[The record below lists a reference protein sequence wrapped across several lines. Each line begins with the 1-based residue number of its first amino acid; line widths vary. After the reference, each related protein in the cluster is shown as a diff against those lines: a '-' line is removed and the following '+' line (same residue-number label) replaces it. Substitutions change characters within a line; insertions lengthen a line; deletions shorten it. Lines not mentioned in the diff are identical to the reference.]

1 MFNLNFKKLLFNGI
15 WNAGQAGTGCP
26 QFENPTNVIDIN
38 GSTKQIGSLSDI
50 TEAEYIFNSLIHALN
65 RIAKN
70 AGGANI
76 GQSYFKLG
84 TGTTTPAEDDYNIET
99 EASDLVINQVT
110 QTTTATF
117 GKAYNLNITNTGSSA
132 ITLSEVVQVLKLLY
146 NKYNNTAV
154 EVAISRT
161 AVSVSFAPGETK
173 TIMVE
178 VSI

>member
-15 WNAGQAGTGCP
+15 WNSGQVTTNPP

-38 GSTKQIGSLSDI
+38 GSTKKIGSLTSSS
-50 TEAEYIFNSLIHALN
+50 EAEQTFNTIIHALN
-65 RIAKN
+65 RLAKD
-70 AGGANI
+70 AGSAQW

-84 TGTTTPAEDDYNIET
+84 TGTTTPTEDDYNIET
-99 EASDLVINQVT
+99 EASDLVINQIT

-117 GKAYNLNITNTGSSA
+117 EKAYNLNITNTGSSA
-132 ITLSEVVQVLKLLY
+132 ITLSEVVQVLKI
-146 NKYNNTAV
+146 YNNNDI
-154 EVAISRT
+154 AISRT
-161 AVSVSFAPGETK
+161 LTAASFAPGETK

>member
-15 WNAGQAGTGCP
+15 WDSGDAATNP
-26 QFENPTNVIDIN
+26 PLFNKPTNVIDIN
-38 GSTKQIGSLSDI
+38 GATKQIGSTQTS
-50 TEAEYIFNSLIHALN
+50 EAKDTFSSIIHALN
-65 RIAKN
+65 TLATN
-70 AGGANI
+70 AVAARV

-99 EASDLVINQVT
+99 ETSDLVINQAT

-117 GKAYNLNITNTGSSA
+117 EKAYNLNITNTGSSA
-132 ITLSEVVQVLKLLY
+132 ITLSEVVQVLKL
-146 NKYNNTAV
+146 YNNN

-161 AVSVSFAPGETK
+161 LTAASFAPGETK

-178 VSI
+178 VSL

>member
-1 MFNLNFKKLLFNGI
+1 MFNLNFRKLLFNGI
-15 WNAGQAGTGCP
+15 WNSGQAGTAPP

-38 GSTKQIGSLSDI
+38 GATKQIGSSTSS
-50 TEAEYIFNSLIHALN
+50 TEAEYTFNAIIHTLN
-65 RIAKN
+65 RLAKN
-70 AGGANI
+70 AESANV

-84 TGTTTPAEDDYNIET
+84 TGTTTPTEEDYDIET

-132 ITLSEVVQVLKLLY
+132 LTLSEVVQVLRLY
-146 NKYNNTAV
+146 GNNDI
-154 EVAISRT
+154 AISRT
-161 AVSVSFAPGETK
+161 ATAISFAPGETK

>member
-15 WNAGQAGTGCP
+15 WNSGQAGTTPP
-26 QFENPTNVIDIN
+26 QFENPTNVIDVN
-38 GSTKQIGSLSDI
+38 GTTKQIGSSSSSS
-50 TEAEYIFNSLIHALN
+50 EAEETINSIIHALN
-65 RIAKN
+65 RVAKN
-70 AGGANI
+70 TGSANV

-84 TGTTTPAEDDYNIET
+84 TGTTTPTEDDYNIET
-99 EASDLVINQVT
+99 EASDLVINQIT

-117 GKAYNLNITNTGSSA
+117 EKAYNLNITNTGSSP
-132 ITLSEVVQVLKLLY
+132 ITLSEIVQVLKLF
-146 NKYNNTAV
+146 NPSTDM

-161 AVSVSFAPGETK
+161 AMAVSFAPGETK

>member
-15 WNAGQAGTGCP
+15 WNSGDSGTHYP

-38 GSTKQIGSLSDI
+38 GATKLIGSSDSTI
-50 TEAEYIFNSLIHALN
+50 AQNTFNSLIHALN
-65 RIAKN
+65 RLAKN
-70 AGGANI
+70 AESAEL
-76 GQSYFKLG
+76 GQAYFKLG

-99 EASDLVINQVT
+99 EASELVINQVT

-117 GKAYNLNITNTGSSA
+117 GKTYNLNITNTGNSP
-132 ITLSEVVQVLKLLY
+132 ITLSEVVQVLKLY
-146 NKYNNTAV
+146 NSNAV

-161 AVSVSFAPGETK
+161 LTAVSFAPGETK

-178 VSI
+178 VSL